1 MIDVRNSFDFSFMF
15 SVTAPIPTKLAL
27 ADTKFHEQATPAEDR
42 SQAWYK
48 VWKVKRLPK
57 VQRLGSDP

>member
-1 MIDVRNSFDFSFMF
+1 MFSF
-15 SVTAPIPTKLAL
+15 TAPIPTKLAL